1 MIIICNNDKNN
12 ELLEKYILDFISF
25 NDKSNSKL
33 FGIDFEFNRDK
44 GITKGSSMRK
54 IALCQINFIK
64 NNKSDIFLF
73 YPPNIKKDIFKNLLL
88 CDCYKI
94 FHGGESLDL
103 PYLFDNII
111 DKKDRNKFCNKLV
124 DTRYLC
130 EYYNS
135 LQNNSNSN
143 SKNDNIKCKIYD
155 LLLGMKV
162 INKNKYDELMKND
175 HLMGNIWEIDIDIMK
190 DSFIK
195 NKQLIKYCIYDV
207 VYLPQLFNKF
217 KNILPN
223 NIINIIIDLGCKIF
237 IMRHDKQLDLL
248 YTSISKYNL
257 TKYNDYNYNEY
268 YIAVFEWTMTDDI
281 IYNLYQINY
290 FKKYIELN
298 IKCLLYKTIDSS
310 ILINNFI
317 LNDLIINYINNL
329 LL

>member
-12 ELLEKYILDFISF
+12 KKLEKYILDFISF
-25 NDKSNSKL
+25 KNNKL

-44 GITKGSSMRK
+44 KTNMRK

-94 FHGGESLDL
+94 IHGGESLDL

-111 DKKDRNKFCNKLV
+111 NKEDRHIFCNKLV

-135 LQNNSNSN
+135 SQNDFN
-143 SKNDNIKCKIYD
+143 SKCRIYD

-162 INKNKYDELMKND
+162 INKNKYDDLMKND
-175 HLMGNIWEIDIDIMK
+175 KLMGNIWDIDIDIMK

-195 NKQLIKYCIYDV
+195 NKELIKYCVYDV

-217 KNILPN
+217 KSKLSN
-223 NIINIIIDLGCKIF
+223 NIINIIINLGCYVF
-237 IMRHDKQLDLL
+237 FMRYDNQLDSL
-248 YTSISKYNL
+248 YTEISKYNL
-257 TKYNDYNYNEY
+257 TKYDDYTYNDV
-268 YIAVFEWTMTDDI
+268 YIAVFEWAMTDDI

-290 FKKYIELN
+290 FKKYIEIN
-298 IKCLLYKTIDSS
+298 IKSLLYKTINPQIN
-310 ILINNFI
+310 ILTKDFI
-317 LNDLIINYINNL
+317 LNDLIINYINEMI
-329 LL
+329 